1 MEKLLQEVNN
11 IIRENDRRQDLAY
24 KNGESFNLISV
35 MQMEW
40 DETKTHSRIL
50 ADLLNP
56 NGSHGQGSIFLE
68 KFLCLSESLQELD
81 LELSKVHVIVE
92 KNIGKIDSHYQHGGR
107 IDIVIEAGD
116 KAIIIEN
123 KINAPDQKNQL
134 LRYQRY
140 ADQTYRDGY
149 RIIYLN
155 KFGTPASDY
164 STGNKL
170 SDDDYLQLGYSTDIL
185 NWLEVCQSYS
195 KDKPRIFD
203 VLEQYKEAINL
214 ITDHSMD
221 DISLEQL
228 LNLLTKKENIWAT
241 SQILLN
247 ENAILNSALSQ
258 YVWNPIKEWAESKG
272 YMFVADDEGCQ
283 VYTPEWKEHSLY
295 LTTDRK
301 IWDDLYIGVYH
312 YADTKPLPKKNRFQL
327 DFFDEKPLELW
338 PLGWKYLPEQ
348 IRSFGFHNMQSIVNG
363 DVVTY
368 FIGSFNEVLRELESH
383 HIDL

>member
-1 MEKLLQEVNN
+1 MENFLQEVND
-11 IIRENDRRQDLAY
+11 IIRENERRRDSSY
-24 KNGESFNLISV
+24 KSGESFNLISV

-56 NGSHGQGSIFLE
+56 QGSHGQGFIFLE
-68 KFLCLSESLQELD
+68 KFLCLSKALQDLNLD
-81 LELSKVHVIVE
+81 LSKAQVIVE
-92 KNIGKIDSHYQHGGR
+92 KNIGKIDSRYQHGGR

-140 ADQTYRDGY
+140 ADCTYRDGY
-149 RIIYLN
+149 QIIYLN
-155 KFGTPASDY
+155 KFGDPASDF

-170 SDDDYLQLGYSTDIL
+170 SDNDYLRLGYSTDIL
-185 NWLEVCQSYS
+185 NWLEDCQSYS

-203 VLEQYKEAINL
+203 VLEQYKEAIKL
-214 ITDHSMD
+214 ITDQSMD
-221 DISLEQL
+221 DISQQQL
-228 LNLLTKKENIWAT
+228 LNLLTQKENILAA
-241 SQILLN
+241 SQIFLN

-258 YVWNPIKEWAESKG
+258 YVWNPIKEWAESKQ
-272 YMFVADDEGCQ
+272 YIFVADEEGCQ

-312 YADTKPLPKKNRFQL
+312 YADSKPLPKKDRFQL
-327 DFFDEKPLELW
+327 EFFDEKPLELW
-338 PLGWKYLPEQ
+338 PLGWKYLPEK

-368 FIGSFNEVLRELESH
+368 FIDSFNEVMRELENH

>member
-24 KNGESFNLISV
+24 KNGEFFNLISV

-40 DETKTHSRIL
+40 DEPKTHSRIL

-92 KNIGKIDSHYQHGGR
+92 KNIGKIDSRYQHGGR

-149 RIIYLN
+149 RIIYL
-155 KFGTPASDY
+155 KPIGGIKPA
-164 STGNKL
+164 
-170 SDDDYLQLGYSTDIL
+170 
-185 NWLEVCQSYS
+185 
-195 KDKPRIFD
+195 
-203 VLEQYKEAINL
+203 
-214 ITDHSMD
+214 
-221 DISLEQL
+221 
-228 LNLLTKKENIWAT
+228 
-241 SQILLN
+241 
-247 ENAILNSALSQ
+247 
-258 YVWNPIKEWAESKG
+258 
-272 YMFVADDEGCQ
+272 
-283 VYTPEWKEHSLY
+283 
-295 LTTDRK
+295 
-301 IWDDLYIGVYH
+301 
-312 YADTKPLPKKNRFQL
+312 
-327 DFFDEKPLELW
+327 
-338 PLGWKYLPEQ
+338 
-348 IRSFGFHNMQSIVNG
+348 
-363 DVVTY
+363 
-368 FIGSFNEVLRELESH
+368 
-383 HIDL
+383 HI